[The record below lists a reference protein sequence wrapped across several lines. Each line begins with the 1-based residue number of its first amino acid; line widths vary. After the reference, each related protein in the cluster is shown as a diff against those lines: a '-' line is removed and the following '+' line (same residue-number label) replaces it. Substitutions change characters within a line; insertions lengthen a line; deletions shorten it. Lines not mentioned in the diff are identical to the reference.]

1 MLTFNLKYEIISKM
15 KNEIFIK
22 IYNVIHSCIDRRQLF
37 YALRYLD
44 QAEKGGFID
53 PEFRQSIY
61 LNIYLDKKREIINAG
76 VVERDT
82 HMP

>member
-1 MLTFNLKYEIISKM
+1 MFNLNREIIYKM

-53 PEFRQSIY
+53 PKFRQAIY
-61 LNIYLDKKREIINAG
+61 LNIYLDKKREIINAPL
-76 VVERDT
+76 VERKT
-82 HMP
+82 R